1 MKTCITTRALA
12 AAAALSA
19 AAAFAALP
27 DGWTDDFD
35 AAKKQA
41 AQEGKRLL
49 VDFSGSDWCGWC
61 KRLDKEVF
69 AQKDFVSKA
78 KKNFVL
84 VLIDSPQD
92 KSILS
97 EKAAKQNPGLV
108 KQYNIHG
115 FPSVLIMDAEGN
127 TLYSTGY
134 RRGGAKAYLKHL
146 DDVTVMLAVKEKISK
161 EIEGLDK
168 GSAKRLAAI
177 DAALGKL
184 DKVDNDVLDD
194 CTDYVNELLANDP
207 SGKYA
212 KKYPY
217 FSIVK
222 PLMTKLRKLFG
233 QMNSEMRSKVRALGH
248 SPSNDELAKIRAEL
262 EEKFASS
269 LSEIKDE
276 IEAARGKAPA
286 SAKKD
291 LDNLAKPLESIG
303 VKRAKGK

>member
-1 MKTCITTRALA
+1 MKMCMTTVALA
-12 AAAALSA
+12 VAAVFSAVAAS
-19 AAAFAALP
+19 AALP

-41 AQEGKRLL
+41 AKEGKRLL

-69 AQKDFVSKA
+69 SQKDFVSKA
-78 KKNFVL
+78 KKDFVL
-84 VLIDSPQD
+84 VLVDSPQD

-108 KQYNIHG
+108 KKYNIHG
-115 FPSVLIMDAEGN
+115 FPSVLVMDAEGN
-127 TLYSTGY
+127 TLYRTGY
-134 RRGGAKAYLKHL
+134 RQGGAKAYLKHL
-146 DDVTVMLAVKEKISK
+146 DDVATMLATKEKLSK
-161 EIEGLDK
+161 EVEGLAK
-168 GSAKRLAAI
+168 GSAKRLAKI

-184 DKVDNDVLDD
+184 DNEVLND
-194 CTDYVNELLANDP
+194 CADYIDELLTNDP

-222 PLMTKLRKLFG
+222 PLETKLRKLFG
-233 QMNSEMRSKVRALGH
+233 QLNGEMGRKVKALGH
-248 SPSNDELAKIRAEL
+248 SPSKDELAKLRGEI
-262 EEKFASS
+262 EEEFATQ
-269 LSEIKDE
+269 LSEMKGE

-286 SAKKD
+286 SVKD
-291 LDNLAKPLESIG
+291 YLDDLARPLESIG
-303 VKRAKGK
+303 GKKAKAK

>member
-1 MKTCITTRALA
+1 MKTCMTTRALA
-12 AAAALSA
+12 VAAALSA

-41 AQEGKRLL
+41 AEEGKRLL

-61 KRLDKEVF
+61 KRLDNEVF
-69 AQKDFVSKA
+69 SQKDFVSKA

-108 KQYNIHG
+108 KKYNING

-127 TLYSTGY
+127 TLHRTGY
-134 RRGGAKAYLKHL
+134 RQGGAKAYLKHL
-146 DDVTVMLAVKEKISK
+146 DDVAVMLATKEKLSK
-161 EIEGLDK
+161 EVDGLGK
-168 GSAKRLAAI
+168 GSAKRLEKI
-177 DAALGKL
+177 DAALAKL
-184 DKVDNDVLDD
+184 DNDMLED
-194 CTDYVNELLANDP
+194 CEDYINELLTNDP

-222 PLMTKLRKLFG
+222 PLETKLRKLFG
-233 QMNSEMRSKVRALGH
+233 QMNNEMRSKVKALGH
-248 SPSNDELAKIRAEL
+248 SPSNDELTKFRAEI
-262 EEKFASS
+262 EETFAPQ
-269 LSEIKDE
+269 LSEMKDE
-276 IEAARGKAPA
+276 IDAARSKAPA
-286 SAKKD
+286 SVKKY
-291 LDNLAKPLESIG
+291 LDNFAKPLESMG
-303 VKRAKGK
+303 GKKAKRK

>member
-1 MKTCITTRALA
+1 MKTCMTTRALA
-12 AAAALSA
+12 VASALSA

-41 AQEGKRLL
+41 AEEGKRLL

-69 AQKDFVSKA
+69 SQKDFVSKA
-78 KKNFVL
+78 QKDFVL
-84 VLIDSPQD
+84 VLIDSPRD

-108 KQYNIHG
+108 KKYNIHG
-115 FPSVLIMDAEGN
+115 YPSVLLMDAEGN
-127 TLYSTGY
+127 TLYRTGY
-134 RRGGAKAYLKHL
+134 RQGGAKAYLKHL
-146 DDVTVMLAVKEKISK
+146 DDVAVMLAAKEKLSK

-168 GSAKRLAAI
+168 GSAKRLEKI
-177 DAALGKL
+177 DAALAKL
-184 DKVDNDVLDD
+184 DNGTLEE
-194 CTDYVNELLANDP
+194 CADYVDELLANDP

-217 FSIVK
+217 FSIVR
-222 PLMTKLRKLFG
+222 PLQAKLRKLFW
-233 QMNSEMRSKVRALGH
+233 QMNGEMRSKVKALGH
-248 SPSNDELAKIRAEL
+248 SPSNDELPKLRSEV
-262 EEKFASS
+262 EEKFAAQ
-269 LSEIKDE
+269 LSEMKGE

-286 SAKKD
+286 SVKGD
-291 LDNLAKPLESIG
+291 LDNLARPLQSMG
-303 VKRAKGK
+303 GKKAKRK